1 VARWQARPKRAGL
14 NIFYPGWLC
23 ACNGSPGYPVAVR
36 IELSGE
42 ALDIRLS
49 WWQKGLGLMRDIH
62 VPLAQISDV
71 EVIEKPLAIVHR
83 AGIKIGLR
91 LPWLYFVARTIRLD
105 EAFVVRRGMPALS
118 FQVAGE
124 GALSRVLVTTPEAEQ
139 LARRLRGD

>member
-1 VARWQARPKRAGL
+1 LQRLAGYAL
-14 NIFYPGWLC
+14 
-23 ACNGSPGYPVAVR
+23 VVH

-42 ALDIRLS
+42 TLDIRLS
-49 WWQKGLGLMRDIH
+49 WWQKVLGLMRDIH
-62 VPLAQISDV
+62 VPLAQIGDV

-118 FQVAGE
+118 FHVSGE
-124 GALSRVLVTTPEAEQ
+124 GALCRVLVTTPEAEQ
-139 LARRLRGD
+139 LARRLRAP